1 MTEKLSENTFMSA
14 CSVAQMAA
22 KLGLSRARFYQLQN
36 QGIFPPPV
44 YLLSTQRPF
53 YTSHLEQQC
62 IAIRK
67 TGIAFNGQPVIFYTH
82 KKTISHRRTDD
93 PNLKQF
99 CEKLSECLR
108 NMHTPVPVK
117 TIAAEFDKLF
127 PEGLKDYTVDNDILK
142 KAFIYFTSQKSNGV

>member
-36 QGIFPPPV
+36 QGVFPPPV

-53 YTSHLEQQC
+53 YTNHLEQQC

-67 TGIAFNGQPVIFYTH
+67 TGIGFNGQPVIFYTR
-82 KKTISHRRTDD
+82 KKTVGYRRTED
-93 PNLKQF
+93 PNLKPF

-108 NMHTPVPVK
+108 NMHTSVSAK

-127 PEGLKDYTVDNDILK
+127 PEELKDYTINNDILK